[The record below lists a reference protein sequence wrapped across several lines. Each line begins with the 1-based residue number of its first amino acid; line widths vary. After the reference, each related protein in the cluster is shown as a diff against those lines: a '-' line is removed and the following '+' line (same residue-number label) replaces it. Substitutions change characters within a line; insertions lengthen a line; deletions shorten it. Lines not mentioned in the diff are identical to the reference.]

1 MTKLFKVGKYEKG
14 STEVV
19 FFFFLLILQ
28 VFYQLKIIL
37 KGNIFKSEL

>member
-19 FFFFLLILQ
+19 FFFFTNLTSFLSIKN
-28 VFYQLKIIL
+28 Y
-37 KGNIFKSEL
+37 FKRKYF

>member
-1 MTKLFKVGKYEKG
+1 MTKLFKVDKYEKG

-19 FFFFLLILQ
+19 FLLILQ

-37 KGNIFKSEL
+37 KGNISKSEL

>member
-19 FFFFLLILQ
+19 VFFFFTNLTSFLSIKN
-28 VFYQLKIIL
+28 Y
-37 KGNIFKSEL
+37 FKRKYF